1 MNITTSLEDTAPDN
15 SVQLTQLISGTPTPP
30 RKRCIDRVA
39 LLLDDILEA
48 RRRKITWDAIAEAM
62 MMNRGTL
69 INAVKK
75 LTDKPTS
82 SGNAWTRPVL
92 PKATSSSSVNN
103 NGTTQIPPL
112 SITLIPDTTPSGIG
126 MTALGR
132 TKIESFNL

>member
-1 MNITTSLEDTAPDN
+1 MNITAPKN
-15 SVQLTQLISGTPTPP
+15 SVQLTKLISDTPTPP

-75 LTDKPTS
+75 ITDKPAS
-82 SGNAWTRPVL
+82 AGNAWTRPVL
-92 PKATSSSSVNN
+92 PKPTLSSVNN
-103 NGTTQIPPL
+103 NGTTQPPPL
-112 SITLIPDTTPSGIG
+112 SVTQTPDTTPSSIG

-132 TKIESFNL
+132 TKIENFNL